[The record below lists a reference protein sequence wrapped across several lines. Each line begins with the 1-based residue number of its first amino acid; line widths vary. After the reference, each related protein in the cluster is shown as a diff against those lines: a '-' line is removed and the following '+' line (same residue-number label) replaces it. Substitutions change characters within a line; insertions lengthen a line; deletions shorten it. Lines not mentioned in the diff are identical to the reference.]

1 MESIKIIATNRKA
14 RRDYTTLDTF
24 EAGLALKGTEV
35 KSLRQGK
42 ANINDSYGMLI
53 EGELYLCNAHIS
65 PYEFGNRENPEP
77 GRKRKLLMH
86 KREVAYL
93 AGQISQRG
101 LTVVPLRLYFKK
113 GRAKVELA
121 LARGKKIGDK
131 RETIKKRI
139 ADREIERAMKFR
151 MRK

>member
-1 MESIKIIATNRKA
+1 MKSIKLIATNRKA

-35 KSLRQGK
+35 KSLRQGR
-42 ANINDSYGMLI
+42 ANINDSYGMVI

-77 GRKRKLLMH
+77 ERKRKLLMH

-93 AGQISQRG
+93 SGQISQRG
-101 LTVVPLRLYFKK
+101 LTVIPLRLYFKR

-121 LARGKKIGDK
+121 LARGKKVGDK
-131 RETIKKRI
+131 RETIKRRI

>member
-1 MESIKIIATNRKA
+1 MKSIKLIATNRKA

-35 KSLRQGK
+35 KSLRQGR

-77 GRKRKLLMH
+77 DRNRKLLMH

-121 LARGKKIGDK
+121 LARGKKVGDK
-131 RETIKKRI
+131 RETIKRRI